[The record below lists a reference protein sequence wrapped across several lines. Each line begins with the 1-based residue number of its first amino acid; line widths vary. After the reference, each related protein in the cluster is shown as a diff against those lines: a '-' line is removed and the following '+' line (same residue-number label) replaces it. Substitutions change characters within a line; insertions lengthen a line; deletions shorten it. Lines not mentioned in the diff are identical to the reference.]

1 MYNIRIS
8 IHYITVILL
17 FLHGIT
23 PRSVTYPRL
32 DSRFFCLRLRLCN
45 NMCTTFCQIPIQ
57 EIGLLYRC
65 RLVMIACPSI
75 IWYLSCV
82 MLRSQTLRLIYFRGE
97 RYHPERFDEIIFAY
111 KTTTYNHIYIII
123 NTLLSPE

>member
-1 MYNIRIS
+1 MYNSRIS

-23 PRSVTYPRL
+23 PRSVTHPRS

-45 NMCTTFCQIPIQ
+45 MCITFCQIPIQ

-75 IWYLSCV
+75 IWYLGCV

-97 RYHPERFDEIIFAY
+97 RYHPERFDEIIFV
-111 KTTTYNHIYIII
+111 TICI
-123 NTLLSPE
+123 L